1 MKLKE
6 IKPGMVIHCTSKEQ
20 VQYLVSNGLAIE
32 NNLNMRLPIWISI
45 QGEKTPCYH
54 GYMPEKSINGIT
66 GKEYYQKEGYE
77 CVEFSDLIIPE
88 PELSAEE
95 VLLIARELSYDF
107 IHDFLGCCQGYTR
120 EHMLMEKA
128 TPKQVIDMCK
138 KWKAEHENKE
148 PEIETEWFWQGRI
161 FKVEKDG
168 SYYQIKDG
176 TGFYD
181 TGCEYQESAEE
192 YMNEILKEYCK
203 THDGEFIAVVERV
216 CRVKAV
222 E

>member
-6 IKPGMVIHCTSKEQ
+6 IKQGMAIHCNTQNEYKRLDEE
-20 VQYLVSNGLAIE
+20 VKNLGLGS
-32 NNLNMRLPIWISI
+32 LPIRFNENQFDSNYIYI
-45 QGEKTPCYH
+45 
-54 GYMPEKSINGIT
+54 IT
-66 GKEYYQKEGYE
+66 DFDVVWTDRMSREHI
-77 CVEFSDLIIPE
+77 EFSDLIISDA
-88 PELSAEE
+88 ELSAEE
-95 VLLIARELSYDF
+95 VLLAYDQMCMENYCCSDCPIYEILGRECTHEMDGH
-107 IHDFLGCCQGYTR
+107 ITEIVDAIKR
-120 EHMLMEKA
+120 
-128 TPKQVIDMCK
+128 
-138 KWKAEHENKE
+138 WKADHEKKE

-203 THDGEFIAVVERV
+203 THDGDFIAVVNHV

>member
-6 IKPGMVIHCTSKEQ
+6 IKPGRVIHCENDEEKRLLLEEAERLGYVWCMSRRKPTDTSSLTGNVIYFYESDFK
-20 VQYLVSNGLAIE
+20 Y
-32 NNLNMRLPIWISI
+32 
-45 QGEKTPCYH
+45 
-54 GYMPEKSINGIT
+54 IT
-66 GKEYYQKEGYE
+66 HSRCAEDSTN
-77 CVEFSDLIIPE
+77 EFSDLIIQE
-88 PELSAEE
+88 QELSEE
-95 VLLIARELSYDF
+95 EALLAYDQLCNENYCCNDCPIYGILGHECARKMDGHIGEIVDA
-107 IHDFLGCCQGYTR
+107 I
-120 EHMLMEKA
+120 
-128 TPKQVIDMCK
+128 K
-138 KWKAEHENKE
+138 KWKSYHDRKD

-192 YMNEILKEYCK
+192 YMNDILKEYSK
-203 THDGEFIAVVERV
+203 THDGEFIAVVDHV

>member
-6 IKPGMVIHCTSKEQ
+6 IKPGMAIHCTSRDQ
-20 VQYLVSNGLAIE
+20 VNYLVNIGVANKSLTKYDV
-32 NNLNMRLPIWISI
+32 PIWIHVVGNGI
-45 QGEKTPCYH
+45 CGW
-54 GYMPEKSINGIT
+54 MPEVDKNGMK
-66 GKEYYQKEGYE
+66 GKDFYE
-77 CVEFSDLIIPE
+77 KDGCHCVEFSDLIISE

-95 VLLIARELSYDF
+95 ALLAYDQMCNENY
-107 IHDFLGCCQGYTR
+107 CCSDCPIYGIVGDECTHKMDGHIGEIVDAIKR
-120 EHMLMEKA
+120 WKSDHEK
-128 TPKQVIDMCK
+128 KD
-138 KWKAEHENKE
+138 
-148 PEIETEWFWQGRI
+148 PEIDTEWFWQGRI

-192 YMNEILKEYCK
+192 YMSDILKEYCK
-203 THDGEFIAVVERV
+203 THDGDYIALVNHV

>member
-6 IKPGMVIHCTSKEQ
+6 IKPGMAIHCTSREQ
-20 VQYLVSNGLAIE
+20 VQCLANIGVSDESFTKLDV
-32 NNLNMRLPIWISI
+32 PIWIHVI
-45 QGEKTPCYH
+45 GNGICWW
-54 GYMPEKSINGIT
+54 MPEVDKNGMK
-66 GKEYYQKEGYE
+66 GKDFYE
-77 CVEFSDLIIPE
+77 KDGCNCVEFSDLIIPE

-95 VLLIARELSYDF
+95 ALLAYDQMCKENYCCSDCP
-107 IHDFLGCCQGYTR
+107 IYGILGCECTHEMDGHIT
-120 EHMLMEKA
+120 EIVDA
-128 TPKQVIDMCK
+128 IK
-138 KWKAEHENKE
+138 KWKSDHEKKE

-203 THDGEFIAVVERV
+203 KHDGDFIAVVDRV

>member
-6 IKPGMVIHCTSKEQ
+6 IKQGMAIHCTSRDQ
-20 VQYLVSNGLAIE
+20 VNYLVNIGVSDESFTKLDV
-32 NNLNMRLPIWISI
+32 PIWIHVMGNGI
-45 QGEKTPCYH
+45 CWW
-54 GYMPEKSINGIT
+54 MPEVDKNGMK
-66 GKEYYQKEGYE
+66 GKDFYE
-77 CVEFSDLIIPE
+77 KDGCNCVEFSDLIIPE

-95 VLLIARELSYDF
+95 ALLAYDQMCNENYYCNDCPIYEILGRECTHEMDGH
-107 IHDFLGCCQGYTR
+107 ITEIVDAIKR
-120 EHMLMEKA
+120 
-128 TPKQVIDMCK
+128 
-138 KWKAEHENKE
+138 WKAEHEKKE

-192 YMNEILKEYCK
+192 YMSDILKEYCK
-203 THDGEFIAVVERV
+203 THDGDFIAVVEHV

>member
-6 IKPGMVIHCTSKEQ
+6 IKQDMAIHCTSRDQ
-20 VQYLVSNGLAIE
+20 LQCLVNIGVADE
-32 NNLNMRLPIWISI
+32 NLTKYDVPIWIHVFGNGI
-45 QGEKTPCYH
+45 CCW
-54 GYMPEKSINGIT
+54 MPEVDKNGMK
-66 GKEYYQKEGYE
+66 GKEFYE
-77 CVEFSDLIIPE
+77 KDGCHCVEFSDLIIPE

-95 VLLIARELSYDF
+95 ALLAYDQMCRENYCCNDCP
-107 IHDFLGCCQGYTR
+107 IYGILGHECTR
-120 EHMLMEKA
+120 KMDGHIGEIVDAIKRWKSDHEK
-128 TPKQVIDMCK
+128 
-138 KWKAEHENKE
+138 KE

-176 TGFYD
+176 NGFYD

-192 YMNEILKEYCK
+192 YMSDILKEYCK
-203 THDGEFIAVVERV
+203 THDGDFISVVNHV

>member
-6 IKPGMVIHCTSKEQ
+6 IKSGMVIHCNNQEEYKRLNEETQRFGFGKLPFSFSQ
-20 VQYLVSNGLAIE
+20 DHVYVIDE
-32 NNLNMRLPIWISI
+32 NIVLWNTTKNRRH
-45 QGEKTPCYH
+45 Y
-54 GYMPEKSINGIT
+54 
-66 GKEYYQKEGYE
+66 
-77 CVEFSDLIIPE
+77 VEFSDLVIPDS
-88 PELSAEE
+88 ELTAEE
-95 VLLIARELSYDF
+95 ALLYYDQMCNEYYCCNDCPIYGILGYECARKMDGHIGEIVDA
-107 IHDFLGCCQGYTR
+107 I
-120 EHMLMEKA
+120 
-128 TPKQVIDMCK
+128 K
-138 KWKAEHENKE
+138 KWKYEHEKKE
-148 PEIETEWFWQGRI
+148 PEIETEWFWHGRI

-192 YMNEILKEYCK
+192 YMSDILKEYCK
-203 THDGEFIAVVERV
+203 THDGDFIAVVDRV

>member
-6 IKPGMVIHCTSKEQ
+6 IKPGMVIHWKTKDEK
-20 VQYLVSNGLAIE
+20 VALLE
-32 NNLNMRLPIWISI
+32 ELERL
-45 QGEKTPCYH
+45 
-54 GYMPEKSINGIT
+54 
-66 GKEYYQKEGYE
+66 GYE
-77 CVEFSDLIIPE
+77 WNGTEEKPTEAYDYIDMGHAIYVNNDNGYKNITHGHFLEKVTHNFSDLIIPE

-138 KWKAEHENKE
+138 KWKADHEKKE
-148 PEIETEWFWQGRI
+148 PEIETVDICRI
-161 FKVEKDG
+161 IEVLPDGKKRCVHEEDIKSDLPFGGDEREKVEK
-168 SYYQIKDG
+168 
-176 TGFYD
+176 T
-181 TGCEYQESAEE
+181 
-192 YMNEILKEYCK
+192 LKRYCME
-203 THDGEFIAVVERV
+203 HDGEFIAVHEVV
-216 CRVKAV
+216 SRVKEA